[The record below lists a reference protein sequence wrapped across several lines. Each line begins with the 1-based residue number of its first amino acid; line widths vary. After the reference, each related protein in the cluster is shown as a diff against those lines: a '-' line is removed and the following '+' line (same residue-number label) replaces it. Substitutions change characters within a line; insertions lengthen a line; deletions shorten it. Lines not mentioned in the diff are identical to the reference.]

1 MMMTIEQKVAC
12 ASYNKTGREIVMKVV
27 KLNGVSLE
35 GDSEAKL
42 DNGIGLLG
50 RRLSC
55 WHNIDVCRL
64 EPGR

>member
-1 MMMTIEQKVAC
+1 M
-12 ASYNKTGREIVMKVV
+12 MKVV

-55 WHNIDVCRL
+55 CHNIDVCRL